1 MNDEERNR
9 ILEEI
14 QAVITEQC
22 ESLRDSIDDL
32 LTGMVGMT
40 YAALMHL
47 DKGDYESAR
56 QQLLDIIVTL
66 EKRKLEMEE

>member
-9 ILEEI
+9 LLEEV
-14 QAVITEQC
+14 QSVITEQC
-22 ESLRDSIDDL
+22 ESLRNSVDDL
-32 LTGMVGMT
+32 IRGMVGMT

-47 DKGDYESAR
+47 DKDDYESAR
-56 QQLLDIIVTL
+56 QQLLDIIVIL